1 MMCVGEKRIMSEEWV
16 ELKLDSRRKIVMPR
30 RELTNLAQRISRVFA
45 PARPVKPPIDVNPRT
60 GRNVKIEPL
69 FEATVLRPKKNRAT
83 DSQTSE
89 QGGA

>member
-1 MMCVGEKRIMSEEWV
+1 MSEEWV

-45 PARPVKPPIDVNPRT
+45 SARPVKPPIDVNPRT

-69 FEATVLRPKKNRAT
+69 FEATILRGSSPANQRSRKPA
-83 DSQTSE
+83 D
-89 QGGA
+89 A